1 MLFLKIVNFL
11 LVICQNNNMLCI
23 YIYLPNQ
30 LFLEIASFRWQEENN
45 RLLLSVTGIDN
56 QGLNIISK
64 EIIRMLLEIPSPI
77 IWQHSYFCHTD
88 AGGTEHLFDDLNYQ
102 NVHQLALNQFGI
114 SNKMMQYR
122 MQFGF
127 AFLLPIS
134 KRRLLIC
141 PRQDGSCFFFLVLHS
156 KKFSFKIV

>member
-1 MLFLKIVNFL
+1 
-11 LVICQNNNMLCI
+11 MLCI

-64 EIIRMLLEIPSPI
+64 EIIRMLLEMPSPI

-88 AGGTEHLFDDLNYQ
+88 AGGTEHLFDDLN
-102 NVHQLALNQFGI
+102 
-114 SNKMMQYR
+114 
-122 MQFGF
+122 
-127 AFLLPIS
+127 
-134 KRRLLIC
+134 
-141 PRQDGSCFFFLVLHS
+141 
-156 KKFSFKIV
+156 